1 MTKKTNKQSIVLQ
14 IKQEVDEQ
22 LKDEEVMNSL
32 IATTFNNLSPY
43 LVRQALVEGMLRGFT
58 FNDFLKRDIYAI
70 PFSNKYTLIASIDY
84 CRKVGMQGGIVGK
97 KAPVFTYK
105 ESGEIDTCEITI
117 EKKIDNYVGSF
128 TALVAFDEYYKA
140 TFRQGKKIKGLWDT
154 KPKTMIAKVAEMHA
168 LRMACPEELSKAYI
182 EEEMGS
188 NNIPEPELVDYAE
201 LDNRVEE
208 LKEQANQIKDIAEL
222 RKFYAKNRGLGR
234 EFDEHIVSLAKELKE
249 EKPVKEKENE
259 S

>member
-1 MTKKTNKQSIVLQ
+1 
-14 IKQEVDEQ
+14 
-22 LKDEEVMNSL
+22 
-32 IATTFNNLSPY
+32 
-43 LVRQALVEGMLRGFT
+43 
-58 FNDFLKRDIYAI
+58 
-70 PFSNKYTLIASIDY
+70 
-84 CRKVGMQGGIVGK
+84 
-97 KAPVFTYK
+97 
-105 ESGEIDTCEITI
+105 
-117 EKKIDNYVGSF
+117 
-128 TALVAFDEYYKA
+128 
-140 TFRQGKKIKGLWDT
+140 
-154 KPKTMIAKVAEMHA
+154 MIAKVAEMHA